1 MQTTPISV
9 IKYDNDKEDKNKF
22 NALLERFG
30 NKIGKVPDAKQ
41 NDSQSYTR
49 EEFDRRRSPSPPP
62 YTREEFD
69 RRRSPSPPPY
79 TREEFDMRRSPS
91 PPPYT
96 REEFDRRRSPSPP
109 PYTRE
114 EFDMRRSPSPPPYTR
129 EEFKQNT
136 ECNCEQCQ
144 MKRASFNKQP
154 QNTECNCEQCQ
165 MKRASFNKQPP
176 DDEKNESKT
185 DHKERWQ
192 YNFSQLD
199 NGAVSITSPSIAG
212 IDIQWVILAI
222 VICILLFQIMSWY
235 KHKNL

>member
-22 NALLERFG
+22 NELLERFG

-69 RRRSPSPPPY
+69 R
-79 TREEFDMRRSPS
+79 
-91 PPPYT
+91 
-96 REEFDRRRSPSPP
+96 
-109 PYTRE
+109 
-114 EFDMRRSPSPPPYTR
+114 RRSPSPPPYTR

>member
-30 NKIGKVPDAKQ
+30 DKIGATPVVKQ
-41 NDSQSYTR
+41 ND
-49 EEFDRRRSPSPPP
+49 
-62 YTREEFD
+62 
-69 RRRSPSPPPY
+69 
-79 TREEFDMRRSPS
+79 
-91 PPPYT
+91 
-96 REEFDRRRSPSPP
+96 
-109 PYTRE
+109 
-114 EFDMRRSPSPPPYTR
+114 SPPPYTR

-154 QNTECNCEQCQ
+154 
-165 MKRASFNKQPP
+165 PP
-176 DDEKNESKT
+176 DKEKSESKT
-185 DHKERWQ
+185 EQDQSKEQWQ

-222 VICILLFQIMSWY
+222 VICILLFQIMSWFMMCQFLTILLY
-235 KHKNL
+235 FLQYLFFLFLYVLFLHILQLKKL

>member
-22 NALLERFG
+22 NELLERFG

-49 EEFDRRRSPSPPP
+49 EEFDR
-62 YTREEFD
+62 
-69 RRRSPSPPPY
+69 
-79 TREEFDMRRSPS
+79 
-91 PPPYT
+91 
-96 REEFDRRRSPSPP
+96 
-109 PYTRE
+109 
-114 EFDMRRSPSPPPYTR
+114 RRSPSPPPYTR